1 MSENVAKNELLIPFE
16 SFTNRGIHK
25 EKAES
30 FRESFFKEL
39 YNQASEIVV
48 MINKS
53 NRNKKIEDIINNWS
67 FEQKLL
73 DVQNVIAFTGR
84 RGTGKTSVMLAFADS
99 LVAGEYS
106 DKAKEELKNTRFYSF
121 PYIDASLLEKDEDII
136 EIVLSKMIME
146 LNEKINTP
154 NHRSLTQFE
163 AYYNDVKENIVNVYN
178 QYASLKKA
186 DTFDSTSS
194 CSVMEKIAEKHDVR
208 YQIVKL
214 VKKYIDCMITLDTGH
229 VLNQFQREGD
239 NGYLA
244 ICIDDIDMSQKS
256 QMEIMQSIYQ
266 YLMIPNVIVMVSL
279 NFPMLSASIE
289 KEFYQKICTSNSEEK
304 DSIHL
309 SKEQTYNFLKKV
321 IPFDMRITTPS
332 WRKQDYRSL
341 TLINVYFGKQSDK
354 KSILEAFPRLEK
366 VNLFELAENEKNI
379 KFAPKELIMIMLA
392 YRTKTFLDVTGDKLH
407 FMQPDS
413 LRNLND
419 LFYLF
424 YNMNI
429 MDHSEKNNADESEK
443 YHRDLEANRRILLN
457 YLYFKMIPEYNFS
470 SDEDQVL
477 KEFARDTV
485 RKKGRRIWD
494 YYYQLISQNDKKER
508 IERLYGIDFYE
519 VEMRKNKVENYSF
532 GELFRILYFGS
543 RLSLMSKEFVQ
554 TILASFSFSMP
565 QFIEMAK
572 HEVSEFNKKQ
582 KNGNENNEYEI
593 MLDDKTKLKIKDDDK
608 YGYKR
613 IRDVFRYTLLGT
625 WCVDLF
631 DKRNVDIIISKK
643 IKTEKRTAKEL
654 DEYIESF
661 IYLLMLSPMSTG
673 EKIPVSENGD
683 QIRIS
688 ANLDPTAF
696 IMNSVRIKRL
706 TDMKFLDKNSDSSN
720 KDIYLTDRIY
730 SYFNVK
736 KSNDELE
743 KMLEEI
749 IKENESE
756 TEKIKIHWYM
766 LKNIDL
772 TYNVIKRAVAYQIY
786 RSDNNLRDKKI
797 SKDDPFEIIKSFYNR
812 LKDKLQEEA
821 DVYTRGGLSEYDFGK
836 EFAKHPV
843 VKFFI
848 SNDVKDIRY
857 QDKSTYVSID
867 WSANND
873 ETIAFS
879 NTMTLKKVFDYC
891 AVGRPEIVSTLN
903 EIYSSKLSKRISND
917 FAKDLIELILTCK
930 VKKVIEKINE
940 QIKPTSKNN
949 KSPRRRRTLKS

>member
-1 MSENVAKNELLIPFE
+1 MSENVAKNELLIPFK
-16 SFTNRGIHK
+16 SFDNRGIHK

-30 FRESFFKEL
+30 FKESFFKEL

-48 MINKS
+48 MINKA
-53 NRNKKIEDIINNWS
+53 NRNKKIEDVINNWS

-178 QYASLKKA
+178 QYASLKKS

-214 VKKYIDCMITLDTGH
+214 VKKYIDCMITLDIGH
-229 VLNQFQREGD
+229 VSNQFQREGD
-239 NGYLA
+239 NGYLT

-266 YLMIPNVIVMVSL
+266 YLMIPNVVVMISL
-279 NFPMLSASIE
+279 NLPMLSASIE
-289 KEFYQKICTSNSEEK
+289 REFYQKICTSNSEEK
-304 DSIHL
+304 DAIHL
-309 SKEQTYNFLKKV
+309 SREQTYNFLKKV

-341 TLINVYFGKQSDK
+341 TLINVDFGKQSDK
-354 KSILEAFPRLEK
+354 DSIMKTFPRLEK
-366 VNLFELAENEKNI
+366 IDLFNKTIENDENI

-392 YRTKTFLDVTGDKLH
+392 YRTKTFLDVTGDRLH

-429 MDHSEKNNADESEK
+429 MDHSEKENADKSEK

-470 SDEDQVL
+470 SDEDRVL
-477 KEFARDTV
+477 KEFARDTI

-494 YYYQLISQNDKKER
+494 YYYQLLSQDDKKER
-508 IERLYGIDFYE
+508 IERLYGSDFYE
-519 VEMRKNKVENYSF
+519 EEMRKNKVENYSF

-554 TILASFSFSMP
+554 TILASFSFAMP
-565 QFIEMAK
+565 QFIEMTK
-572 HEVSEFNKKQ
+572 HEISVFNK
-582 KNGNENNEYEI
+582 NNEPKI
-593 MLDDKTKLKIKDDDK
+593 TLDNNIKFKIKDDDK
-608 YGYKR
+608 YRYKR

-625 WCVDLF
+625 WCKDLF
-631 DKRNVDIIISKK
+631 GGRNVDIIIDKK
-643 IKTEKRTAKEL
+643 IKTEKRTEEEL
-654 DEYIESF
+654 DKYIKIF

-673 EKIPVSENGD
+673 EKITVSENGD
-683 QIRIS
+683 KTRIS

-696 IMNSVRIKRL
+696 IMNSVRIRRL
-706 TDMKFLDKNSDSSN
+706 KDMQFSNNGTDLKGLIK
-720 KDIYLTDRIY
+720 YL
-730 SYFNVK
+730 FNVDK
-736 KSNDELE
+736 
-743 KMLEEI
+743 
-749 IKENESE
+749 KENFLEDMFSE
-756 TEKIKIHWYM
+756 ITKADENDDNKIKIHWYM
-766 LKNIDL
+766 LKNIDM

-786 RSDNNLRDKKI
+786 RSDNNLKDKKV
-797 SKDDPFEIIKSFYNR
+797 SKDDPFEIIKSFYKH
-812 LKDKLQEEA
+812 LGDKLKEEA
-821 DVYTRGGLSEYDFGK
+821 YVYTRGGLSEYNFDEK
-836 EFAKHPV
+836 FAEHPV
-843 VKFFI
+843 VNFFI
-848 SNDVKDIRY
+848 SEEGDITY
-857 QDKSTYVSID
+857 EKVCEYVSIG

-873 ETIAFS
+873 ENIGFS
-879 NTMTLKKVFDYC
+879 NTLTLKKVFDLC
-891 AVGRPEIVSTLN
+891 SVESSGIVSLL
-903 EIYSSKLSKRISND
+903 SKLYFYHLSDAVSRPDAASLIDMIFKCEIKRAS
-917 FAKDLIELILTCK
+917 
-930 VKKVIEKINE
+930 EKIDE
-940 QIKPTSKNN
+940 ILKPTE
-949 KSPRRRRTLKS
+949 